1 MKQEEALKQIMQT
14 NKMVLD
20 QNHTIMMS
28 AYEQN
33 KLLLGMILNQTPDL
47 SPEGKSAIAD
57 WLETYR
63 KGSEEIKKWSIL
75 GIKWWKNICPRQKN
89 RISILPSRFRNGKA
103 CQS

>member
-1 MKQEEALKQIMQT
+1 MKQEEALKQMMQT

-33 KLLLGMILNQTPDL
+33 KLLLNMILNQTPDL
-47 SPEGKSAIAD
+47 SPEGKAAIAD

-63 KGSEEIKKWSIL
+63 KGSEEIKKMVDIGYQMVDKYMSAAE
-75 GIKWWKNICPRQKN
+75 K
-89 RISILPSRFRNGKA
+89 
-103 CQS
+103 

>member
-1 MKQEEALKQIMQT
+1 MKKEEAISQMMKT

-33 KLLLGMILNQTPDL
+33 KLLLNMILNQTPDL
-47 SPEGKSAIAD
+47 SPEGKEAIAD

-63 KGSEEIKKWSIL
+63 KGSDEIKKMVDIGYQMVDKYMSAAE
-75 GIKWWKNICPRQKN
+75 K
-89 RISILPSRFRNGKA
+89 
-103 CQS
+103 